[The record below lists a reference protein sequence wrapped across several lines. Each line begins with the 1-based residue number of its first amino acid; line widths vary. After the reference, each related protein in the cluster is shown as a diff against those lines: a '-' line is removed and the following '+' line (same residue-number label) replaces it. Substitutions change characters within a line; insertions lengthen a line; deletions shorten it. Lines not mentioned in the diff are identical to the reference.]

1 MSARTHAGV
10 HVRQWLALISTPPSP
25 HPSNSFLT
33 FAQLTA
39 FVERLLAK
47 GCALIVVRAKDR
59 FNKPLDSGYRD
70 MLLNVRL
77 EGSDHVGELQLHLRT
92 IIDIKEAAHRTYALM
107 RRVGWQDDSLE
118 DEDKEDDEEEAEVE
132 VDQAAGG
139 GVSAAAGSFE
149 RPRTWTDTWAV
160 WGGDQERGPAVA
172 LEMTAA
178 TVGTIGVDQENPI
191 IAEASKDEGGTGAR
205 GKKSNESL
213 AAAAL
218 ADLDLGDHTD
228 VL

>member
-1 MSARTHAGV
+1 M
-10 HVRQWLALISTPPSP
+10 RQWLALISTPPSP

-39 FVERLLAK
+39 FVDRLLAK

-107 RRVGWQDDSLE
+107 RAVG
-118 DEDKEDDEEEAEVE
+118 
-132 VDQAAGG
+132 
-139 GVSAAAGSFE
+139 
-149 RPRTWTDTWAV
+149 
-160 WGGDQERGPAVA
+160 
-172 LEMTAA
+172 
-178 TVGTIGVDQENPI
+178 
-191 IAEASKDEGGTGAR
+191 
-205 GKKSNESL
+205 
-213 AAAAL
+213 
-218 ADLDLGDHTD
+218 
-228 VL
+228 